1 MIVSTVFNAT
11 GTIACVLLLKIEM
24 NQINYIGFKSYIAT
38 FWNAA
43 DLTLIMLYLGA
54 YIPLNYLH
62 ESISLENEWR
72 LVNFIL
78 IVMTFV
84 KINQSLKIFEAFS
97 FLVQMVQAVFYDL
110 RLFLAYYIMVITTF
124 SFLLMVI
131 FDDPN
136 SDSEGLGTAS
146 FIIMSLRIVWGEGSF
161 DIEKS
166 QYKFMAWIIYVLM
179 MLCGNIVLMNF
190 LIAVVNQSYEACMQR
205 MQSQSLKVQLYM
217 IRDYYL
223 TLPLEA
229 FDDTSMF
236 KEIYSHPKDSVE
248 GGEDAQA

>member
-1 MIVSTVFNAT
+1 
-11 GTIACVLLLKIEM
+11 
-24 NQINYIGFKSYIAT
+24 
-38 FWNAA
+38 
-43 DLTLIMLYLGA
+43 
-54 YIPLNYLH
+54 
-62 ESISLENEWR
+62 
-72 LVNFIL
+72 
-78 IVMTFV
+78 
-84 KINQSLKIFEAFS
+84 
-97 FLVQMVQAVFYDL
+97 MVQAVFYDL